1 MAWERSGMMIWI
13 IACITAVMLFAGFEM
28 FLVLGV
34 PGYLVSIVYFGTLP
48 ETVLIQK
55 MVGGINHNILLAIPF
70 FLFAAEMMSGG
81 RLAGLLGNAA
91 QACFRRVR
99 GGPGYAAVVGNM
111 AFSAV
116 SGSAPATV
124 AALGRIM
131 YQPLVRAGF
140 RNNFSLGLIVSAA
153 ETALLIPPSISLII
167 YGWLTETS
175 ISRLFAAGLVIGIVL
190 GLAFAAFVWLEVRRH
205 GITADETFGNDAS
218 KQVVK
223 GTIWALGMPIVILG
237 GIYSGVFTATE
248 AAAVSVVYAAF
259 VEAVIFRT
267 LSLRKFFWI
276 AQRTAVMTSVIF
288 MLLALGSVIA
298 YFVILAELPQLVMDL
313 LKTVGAGPLLFL
325 LIVNIVFLIAGMFI
339 DPGTAQVIL
348 VPVLFPVA
356 MAFGID
362 PVHFGMVVGLNVCI
376 AMITPPFGLD
386 IFVAASTLNKPV
398 IEIIRGVGPFV
409 TVNIL
414 VLAVITY
421 VPGLATFLP
430 NLLMGA
436 G

>member
-1 MAWERSGMMIWI
+1 MIWLI
-13 IACITAVMLFAGFEM
+13 GAVTAAMLFAGFEM

-34 PGYLVSIVYFGTLP
+34 PGYLVKLAYFSHLPTTTL
-48 ETVLIQK
+48 VQR

-70 FLFAAEMMSGG
+70 FLFAAEMMASG
-81 RLAGLLGNAA
+81 RLARLLGHSA

-99 GGPGYAAVVGNM
+99 GGPGYAAVAGSM

-131 YQPLVRAGF
+131 YPPLMNAGF
-140 RNNFSLGLIVSAA
+140 RNEFSVGLIVSAA

-175 ISRLFAAGLVIGIVL
+175 ISRLFAAGLAIGVLL
-190 GLAFAAFVWLEVRRH
+190 GLAFAAFVLLEVRRF
-205 GITADETFGNDAS
+205 GISADAGRQES
-218 KQVVK
+218 REVLK
-223 GTIWALGMPIVILG
+223 GTVWALGMPIVILG

-248 AAAVSVVYAAF
+248 AAAVSVVYAVF
-259 VEAVIFRT
+259 VEAVVFRT
-267 LSLRKFFWI
+267 LGVRKLIFI

-288 MLLALGSVIA
+288 MLLALGSVVA
-298 YFVILAELPQLVMDL
+298 YFVILSQLPQSVIAL
-313 LKTVGAGPLLFL
+313 LQAVGAGPLMFL
-325 LIVNIVFLIAGMFI
+325 LVVNIVFLIAGMFI

-356 MAFGID
+356 VALGID
-362 PVHFGMVVGLNVCI
+362 PIHFGMVVGLNVCI

-398 IEIIRGVGPFV
+398 VEIIRGVGPFV
-409 TVNIL
+409 AVNL
-414 VLAVITY
+414 VVLAFVTY
-421 VPGLATFLP
+421 VPGFATFLP
-430 NLLMGA
+430 NLILRSG
-436 G
+436 

>member
-1 MAWERSGMMIWI
+1 MIWI
-13 IACITAVMLFAGFEM
+13 ILAITAVMLFTGFEM
-28 FLVLGV
+28 ILVLGV
-34 PGYLVSIVYFGTLP
+34 PGYLVSLAYFGSMP
-48 ETVLIQK
+48 DIVLVQK

-70 FLFAAEMMSGG
+70 FLFAAEMMAGG
-81 RLAGLLGNAA
+81 RLAGLLGHSA

-99 GGPGYAAVVGNM
+99 GGSGYAAVAGSM

-131 YQPLVRAGF
+131 YPPLIRSGF
-140 RNNFSLGLIVSAA
+140 SNEFSLGLIVSAA

-175 ISRLFAAGLVIGIVL
+175 ISRLFAAGLAIGVL
-190 GLAFAAFVWLEVRRH
+190 LGFAFAAFVLLEVKRR
-205 GITADETFGNDAS
+205 GIAAEAVFGKDAP
-218 KQVVK
+218 KQVVT
-223 GTIWALGMPIVILG
+223 GTAWALGMPIVILG
-237 GIYSGVFTATE
+237 GIYSGLFTATE
-248 AAAVSVVYAAF
+248 AAAVSVVYAVF
-259 VEAVIFRT
+259 VEAVVFRT
-267 LSLRKFFWI
+267 LSLRKFMWI

-298 YFVILAELPQLVMDL
+298 YFVIIAQLPQSVIAL
-313 LKTVGAGPLLFL
+313 LHAVGAGPLLFL

-356 MAFGID
+356 VSFGID

-409 TVNIL
+409 TVNIVVL
-414 VLAVITY
+414 VFITY
-421 VPGLATFLP
+421 VPGIATFLP
-430 NLLMGA
+430 KLILGP